1 MTKIMLIEDNPE
13 IVKELKMHLGYL
25 YVDVISVMNSGEQ
38 ALKTLKKASNE
49 DIKGYDLS
57 ESEAVIPTD
66 FTPISNINGELPDI
80 ILMDI
85 ALSLGTPLLNATET
99 AKSIRMSWQIPII
112 FIVGHTDEEFIYNVE
127 LDFPFG
133 YILTPI
139 STRELKVTI
148 DVALYTAKIEAE
160 RSKALSEL
168 RKSDERYKALVD
180 NMVSGVAIYKVV
192 KNGEDFIFLDV
203 NKAAERIDGQTREE
217 LIGRSIFDARPGI
230 SEFGLIDT
238 FKKVIKTGKPQHH
251 PIKLYKDDRINK
263 YYDNYVYQL
272 SSGEIVAIF
281 RDETLKKQSE
291 DDMKKLEAQLNQAQK
306 MEAIGTMAGGIAH
319 DFNNI
324 LFPIL
329 GCAEMLIE
337 DSPKE
342 SSQREFLNE
351 ILKAGH
357 RAKELVRQILTFS
370 RQEQHEVM
378 PLSIQPIAKEIIK
391 LSRAMIPSTIKINQD
406 IARTCCMVMADPT
419 QMHQVLMNLI
429 TNAFHAMED
438 TGGTLTVKIYET
450 QKVVADTNNS
460 YTTTVFTQSTPLSK
474 QANGKY
480 LCIEVSDT
488 GVGIEE
494 SIRNRIFEPY
504 FTTKEQG
511 KGTGLG
517 LAVVHGIVKS
527 CKGDIVVTSEAG
539 QGTSFKI
546 YLPGIEPQKFNLTES
561 LPLKK
566 HTGNETIMVVDDEP
580 VVAKMLGTILE
591 RSGYK
596 VSIQTDSLEALQVFK
611 EKPDMY
617 DLIIT
622 DLTMPG
628 LTGEKLS
635 TALKVVNPSIPVI
648 LCTGFSAKGAD
659 LEKSGSGIDRVVMK
673 PIISQNLLKTV
684 RELLD

>member
-1 MTKIMLIEDNPE
+1 MVKMTKIMLIEDNPE

-25 YVDVISVMNSGEQ
+25 YCDVISVIDSGEK
-38 ALKTLKKASNE
+38 AIRLLKTTSNRE
-49 DIKGYDLS
+49 LEQYEAAAQTS
-57 ESEAVIPTD
+57 ESS
-66 FTPISNINGELPDI
+66 ISNRCTELPDL

-85 ALSLGTPLLNATET
+85 ALSLGTNLMNATET
-99 AKSIRMSWQIPII
+99 AKEIRMSWQIPII
-112 FIVGHTDEEFIYNVE
+112 FIVGHTDEEFIYNVK

-148 DVALYTAKIEAE
+148 DIAIYSAKIEAE
-160 RSKALSEL
+160 KTKALIEL
-168 RKSDERYKALVD
+168 RRSDEKYKALVD
-180 NMVSGVAIYKVV
+180 NMPSGVAIYKVV
-192 KNGEDFIFLDV
+192 GKGEDFIFLDV
-203 NKAAERIDGQTREE
+203 NKSAERIEGQKKEE
-217 LIGRSIFDARPGI
+217 LIGKSIFEAKPGI
-230 SEFGLIDT
+230 REFGLVDT
-238 FKKVIKTGKPQHH
+238 FKKVLRIGKPHHH
-251 PIKLYKDDRINK
+251 PTKLYKDERINK

-291 DDMKKLEAQLNQAQK
+291 DEMKKLEEQLNQAQK

-342 SSQREFLNE
+342 STQREFLGE

-357 RAKELVRQILTFS
+357 RAKELVKQILTFS
-370 RQEQHEVM
+370 RQEQQEVM

-406 IARTCCMVMADPT
+406 IAKSCCMVMANPT
-419 QMHQVLMNLI
+419 QIHQVLMNLI
-429 TNAFHAMED
+429 INAFHAMED
-438 TGGTLTVKIYET
+438 TGGSLTVKIYET

-460 YTTTVFTQSTPLSK
+460 YTTKVFSQSTPLSK
-474 QANGKY
+474 QLNEKY
-480 LCIEVSDT
+480 LCIEVIDT
-488 GVGIEE
+488 GIGMEE
-494 SIRNRIFEPY
+494 ETRNRIFEPY

-527 CKGDIVVTSEAG
+527 CKGDIVVNSEVG
-539 QGTSFKI
+539 KGTSFKV

-561 LPLKK
+561 LPSKT
-566 HTGNETIMVVDDEP
+566 HTGNETIMVVDDQG
-580 VVAKMLGTILE
+580 VIAKLLGTILE
-591 RSGYK
+591 RAGYK
-596 VSIQTDSLEALQVFK
+596 VSIQTDSLEALQIFK

-628 LTGEKLS
+628 LTGDKLS
-635 TALKVVNPSIPVI
+635 TALKVVNPTIPVI
-648 LCTGFSAKGAD
+648 LCTGFSEKVSD
-659 LEKSGSGIDRVVMK
+659 LKKSGSDIDRVVMK
-673 PIISQNLLKTV
+673 PIISQDLLKTV